1 MTVKTRELHDAMF
14 RCTEG
19 YVQLIVDSLEF
30 ELGRSLSAEEAQAVY
45 HHVEVLIEVS
55 CGFDT
60 SPVGQPER
68 VLNMTGPGGVE
79 VCADRQGAPFNLDAD
94 HAGTGHTLRFGKPSD
109 R

>member
-30 ELGRSLSAEEAQAVY
+30 ELGRSLSAEEEQAVY
-45 HHVEVLIEVS
+45 RHVEVLIEVS
-55 CGFDT
+55 CCFDT

-68 VLNMTGPGGVE
+68 AHNMTGLGGAE
-79 VCADRQGAPFNLDAD
+79 VCTD